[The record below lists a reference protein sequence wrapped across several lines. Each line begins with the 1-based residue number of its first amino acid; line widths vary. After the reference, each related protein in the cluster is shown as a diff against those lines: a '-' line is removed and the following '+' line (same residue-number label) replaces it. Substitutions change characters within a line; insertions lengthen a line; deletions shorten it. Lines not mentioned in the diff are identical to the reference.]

1 MSSSVLLCPL
11 WRPISQRT
19 KLNCSYLKVCCSVQ
33 DHQLCKQV
41 QLQALQVFLSPL
53 SSSMAVKH
61 GPYLLTLWK
70 RSRPLK
76 PRAWGNLSASPTW
89 SARST
94 TGCRARSTP
103 LWVHRNQE
111 METCIVRACHM
122 LQQASPKHPSGH
134 LRGWVMLLL
143 AEEML
148 DGQHQG
154 ADIPAHARTV
164 HKGLL
169 QKRLEEDLCWIVS
182 RVPLMTQS
190 VKGLNWTEL

>member
-19 KLNCSYLKVCCSVQ
+19 KLNSSYLKVCCSVQ

-41 QLQALQVFLSPL
+41 QAPQVFLSPP

-111 METCIVRACHM
+111 TETCIVRACHM
-122 LQQASPKHPSGH
+122 LQQPLQNILQGTLEGGWCCCWQRKCWMDNIKERTSLPMPELFTRASCRKD
-134 LRGWVMLLL
+134 W
-143 AEEML
+143 
-148 DGQHQG
+148 
-154 ADIPAHARTV
+154 
-164 HKGLL
+164 
-169 QKRLEEDLCWIVS
+169 KRISALSLMSHWWPNQS
-182 RVPLMTQS
+182 RD
-190 VKGLNWTEL
+190 WTEL